1 MLRVRLD
8 GFRSTGFGLLIA
20 GLVLSTVGAAWAQTA
35 SPEPRITS
43 APRSIDLGRA
53 LVIEGRLD
61 NGVPGQEVRL
71 EKSVDAGPWRTV
83 AKDLTD
89 DEERVRFRLLELK
102 RSAGFRLL
110 YIDEA
115 TGSRERSDRVRV
127 AVQARL
133 RMHTTKTHLMQDR
146 RVRIYGTLFPKV
158 GGRRVVVAQRVAGE
172 WKRIARLRAG
182 DGSFS
187 TYYRPTN
194 PGSRRLRV
202 RFTGDSLNRRAT
214 AADAVRVYDPDLATW
229 YGPGLYGNRTACGQ
243 RLDTETLG
251 VAHRSLPCGT
261 KVNILY
267 EGRTITV
274 PVIDRG
280 PYSSADWDLTQET
293 AERLGFS
300 GKETIGTE
308 H

>member
-8 GFRSTGFGLLIA
+8 VFRSTSA
-20 GLVLSTVGAAWAQTA
+20 GLVGAALVLTTVGAAWAQT
-35 SPEPRITS
+35 SEPQPRITS
-43 APRSIDLGRA
+43 APGRIDYKRSV
-53 LVIEGRLD
+53 VIEGRLD
-61 NGVPGQEVRL
+61 NGLSGQEVKL
-71 EKSVDAGPWRTV
+71 ERSVGERPWRTIGR
-83 AKDLTD
+83 DLTD
-89 DEERVRFRLLELK
+89 DEYRVRFRVTDVK
-102 RSAGFRLL
+102 RSAGYRLL

-115 TGSRERSDRVRV
+115 TGAAERSDRIRV

-133 RMHTTKTHLMQDR
+133 TVNKSRTHLMEGR

-158 GGRRVVVAQRVAGE
+158 GGRRVVVAQRVAGG
-172 WKRIARLRAG
+172 WRRIARVRAG
-182 DGSFS
+182 DGRFS
-187 TYYRPTN
+187 VYFRSAK
-194 PGSRRLRV
+194 PGFRRLRV
-202 RFTGDSLNRRAT
+202 RFMGDRLNRRAT
-214 AADAVRVYDPDLATW
+214 AHDGVRIYDPDLATW

-243 RLDTETLG
+243 RLGYETLG

-261 KVNILY
+261 KVNLLY

-280 PYSSADWDLTQET
+280 PYSSADWDLTEKT
-293 AERLGFS
+293 AQRLGFS